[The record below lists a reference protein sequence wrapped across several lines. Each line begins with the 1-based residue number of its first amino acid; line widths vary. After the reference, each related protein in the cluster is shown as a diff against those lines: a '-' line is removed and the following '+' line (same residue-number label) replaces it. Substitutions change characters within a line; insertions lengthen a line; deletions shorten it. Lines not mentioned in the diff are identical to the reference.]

1 MYGKIQAK
9 GDKKKMCKIHK
20 NYLVIY
26 KIPDQKLSK
35 GDKKK
40 M

>member
-1 MYGKIQAK
+1 MYGKIQVK
-9 GDKKKMCKIHK
+9 GDKNKMCQIHK
-20 NYLVIY
+20 NDLVIY
-26 KIPDQKLSK
+26 KIPDLKLSK